1 MTGLIVRKPQVIQI
15 DHLDHQKEVSSI
27 SSSMFNTKQ
36 IKITLS
42 PLSSFFHTQS
52 SMFKSLILCN
62 SRFSMYSQPKANLV
76 KVEPEIGEAKLKNLA
91 DVCFKSEKSVL
102 LNLGTGQ
109 LRREK

>member
-1 MTGLIVRKPQVIQI
+1 
-15 DHLDHQKEVSSI
+15 
-27 SSSMFNTKQ
+27 
-36 IKITLS
+36 
-42 PLSSFFHTQS
+42 
-52 SMFKSLILCN
+52 
-62 SRFSMYSQPKANLV
+62 MYSQPKANLV